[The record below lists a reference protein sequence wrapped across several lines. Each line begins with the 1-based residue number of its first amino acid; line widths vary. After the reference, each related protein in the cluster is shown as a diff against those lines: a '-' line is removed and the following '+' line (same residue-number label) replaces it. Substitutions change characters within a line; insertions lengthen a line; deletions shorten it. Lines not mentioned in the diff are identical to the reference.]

1 MTAAAAAAMN
11 QVSASPAPR
20 APVNKWLVT
29 ASIGMGSL
37 MAAID
42 TSIVNVAL
50 PHIRGSVGATVQ
62 EITWVSTAYI
72 IATVLVMPLAGFLG
86 SVLGQKRLYLVS
98 LVIFIIG
105 SALCGVARTL
115 PALVVYR
122 AIQGFGGGAL
132 QPTQQAILRQTFPP
146 KEQGMAMAMF
156 AMVIMVGPA
165 VGPTLG
171 GWITDNYSW
180 PWIFYINVPIGIVGT
195 FMTWRFYHEAE
206 DVKAANR
213 ARAEQQKKNFDF
225 AGIALLTVV
234 VSTMQYVFEEGQ
246 RDDWFESRTIT
257 ICTVICVIAA
267 AAFVIR
273 ELTAAAPVINL
284 RLFRDPTFASGTVI
298 GGIMYAMLMGSMFLL
313 PVFMQELLGFNAT
326 QSGLA
331 LMPRTLA
338 MMAVTPLIGRLYNHV
353 PPALMIGVGIVFFV
367 VGSYQLSHITLMSS
381 KSDIML
387 PMIVTGFGFACL
399 FIPLT
404 TAALSTIA
412 RSDVADAA
420 GLNSFVRQIGG
431 SIGLTLFATRLTDY
445 TKEAVVSVG
454 AHVSS
459 LRPEVT
465 QQLDGTAHLFAS
477 HGMDPG
483 GAQHVAIASMA
494 GRVAREATVI
504 AFDRVFLL
512 QGIAFIAVLP
522 LLYFLRVERS
532 AEPSHVEMSM
542 E

>member
-1 MTAAAAAAMN
+1 MATA
-11 QVSASPAPR
+11 P

-29 ASIGMGSL
+29 FSIGMGSL

-72 IATVLVMPLAGFLG
+72 VATVLVMPLSGFLG
-86 SVLGQKRLYLVS
+86 AVLGQKRLYLGS
-98 LVIFIIG
+98 LVLFVIG
-105 SALCGVARTL
+105 SALCGVARSL
-115 PALVVYR
+115 PMLILYR
-122 AIQGFGGGAL
+122 AIQGLGAGSL

-180 PWIFYINVPIGIVGT
+180 PWIFYINVPIGVVGT

-206 DVKAANR
+206 DVKASNA
-213 ARAEQQKKNFDF
+213 ARAASQKKSFDY
-225 AGIALLTVV
+225 AGIMLLTIIVAM
-234 VSTMQYVFEEGQ
+234 MQYVLEEGQ
-246 RDDWFESRTIT
+246 QDDWFESRTIT
-257 ICTVICVIAA
+257 ICAVVGAVALGFFI
-267 AAFVIR
+267 IR
-273 ELTAAAPVINL
+273 ELTAKTPVINL
-284 RLFRDPTFASGTVI
+284 RLFKDATFASGTII
-298 GGIMYAMLMGSMFLL
+298 GGIMFAMLMGSMFLL
-313 PVFMQELLGFNAT
+313 PIFMEELMGFTAT
-326 QSGLA
+326 QSGIA

-338 MMAVTPLIGRLYNHV
+338 MMAITPIIGRLYNQI
-353 PPALMIGVGIVFFV
+353 PPALVIAFGVFLFAI
-367 VGSYQLSHITLMSS
+367 GSYGLSHISLESS
-381 KSDIML
+381 TTDIVI
-387 PMIVTGFGFACL
+387 PMIITGFGFACL

-404 TAALSTIA
+404 TAALSTISRA
-412 RSDVADAA
+412 DVADAA

-431 SIGLTLFATRLTDY
+431 SVGLAIFALKLSDFGKIGTASI
-445 TKEAVVSVG
+445 A
-454 AHVSS
+454 AHITA

-465 QQLDGTAHLFAS
+465 GALAGTQHALVMHGTDPVTAEHAS
-477 HGMDPG
+477 L
-483 GAQHVAIASMA
+483 GAMM
-494 GRVAREATVI
+494 GRVAMQGTVL
-504 AFDRVFLL
+504 AFDKVFLL

-522 LLYFLRVERS
+522 LLLFLRVDREAAAS
-532 AEPSHVEMSM
+532 PAEAVHM